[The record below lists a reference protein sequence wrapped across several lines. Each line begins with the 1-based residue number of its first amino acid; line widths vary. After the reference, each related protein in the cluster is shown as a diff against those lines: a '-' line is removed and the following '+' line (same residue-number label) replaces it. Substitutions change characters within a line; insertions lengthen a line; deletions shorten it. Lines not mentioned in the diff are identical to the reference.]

1 MIIGAQH
8 WVYLSPSHFVD
19 EPSNTNCHE
28 QDRGWVAPNG
38 GNHQAE
44 NIAEVRP
51 SRPNEVFNN
60 IGRGQAAL
68 KAVDCIPESCAGLC
82 DFLLKLFDG
91 VRHPEALSVRTSL
104 SR

>member
-1 MIIGAQH
+1 MREPWLCLLPNQ
-8 WVYLSPSHFVD
+8 FVD

-28 QDRGWVAPNG
+28 QDRRWVVPNG
-38 GNHQAE
+38 GHHRVE
-44 NIAEVRP
+44 NIAEVRS
-51 SRPNEVFNN
+51 SRPNEVVNN

-68 KAVDCIPESCAGLC
+68 KAVDCIPESGAGLR
-82 DFLLKLFDG
+82 DILFKLFDG